1 VQIIVDI
8 EHWEAGR
15 PSGTVRSAHGVV
27 GRSFS
32 GNLEFIAMVERLY
45 QAESDMSRPQDK
57 TNERDKS

>member
-27 GRSFS
+27 GKSFS
-32 GNLEFIAMVERLY
+32 GNLEFIAIVERLY
-45 QAESDMSRPQDK
+45 QADSDASRPQEN
-57 TNERDKS
+57 TNERDES